1 MEKNHL
7 MNSLLFDSWKRA
19 GLSEKEAKQAAME
32 SARSDVAMSMVN
44 QSLTR
49 LESHVNT
56 SMAELRTHV
65 DTSMTALRG
74 EMTEL
79 RAHVDTSHANLRA
92 DIIKNANS
100 NSRSDLMIILGA
112 IAVATAVITLF

>member
-49 LESHVNT
+49 LE
-56 SMAELRTHV
+56 AHV

-74 EMTEL
+74 EMTDL
-79 RAHVDTSHANLRA
+79 RSHVDTSIAKLDTSMANLRA

>member
-19 GLSEKEAKQAAME
+19 GLSEEEAKQAAME

-49 LESHVNT
+49 LESHV
-56 SMAELRTHV
+56 
-65 DTSMTALRG
+65 DTSLTK
-74 EMTEL
+74 L

>member
-7 MNSLLFDSWKRA
+7 MNSLLFDSWKQA

-49 LESHVNT
+49 LE
-56 SMAELRTHV
+56 AHV